1 MSLVRSKKRVADHGE
16 VFTPDWMVEAMLD
29 LVKDESVRIES
40 RFLEPACGSGN
51 FLKVIIARKLDVANA
66 RYGKNDFEKKNYA
79 LLSLMSSYGIEILAD
94 NVAECRENL
103 LKIFADFLNIDES
116 DEFYRAAKQ
125 VLELNIVHGNALTMQ
140 TETTPP
146 ESITFPEWTYTGK
159 GKFERRDFR
168 FETLTQMSSFGEGT
182 LFEDIGKHEIFIPIQ
197 DYPTLTVKD
206 ISGD

>member
-29 LVKDESVRIES
+29 LVKGESVRIES

-51 FLKVIIARKLDVANA
+51 FLKVIIDRKLDVANA
-66 RYGKNDFEKKNYA
+66 RYGKNDFEKRNYA
-79 LLSLMSSYGIEILAD
+79 LLSLMSSYGIEILGD

-125 VLELNIVHGNALTMQ
+125 VLELNIVHGDALTMQ

-146 ESITFPEWTYTGK
+146 ESITFPEWTYMGK

-182 LFEDIGKHEIFIPIQ
+182 LFEDIGKHEIFIPSQ